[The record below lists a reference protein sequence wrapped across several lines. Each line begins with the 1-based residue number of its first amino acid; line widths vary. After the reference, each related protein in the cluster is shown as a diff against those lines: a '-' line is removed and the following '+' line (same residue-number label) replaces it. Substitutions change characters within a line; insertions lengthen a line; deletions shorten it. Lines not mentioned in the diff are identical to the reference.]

1 MNYHN
6 FGVYNTN
13 AGVCRTGGPGVEGH
27 EYGIFCYVVGT
38 SKTGGIVKRM
48 GFLALN
54 YNYFYPPEHDVFV
67 LSFDHNINAP
77 SGCGI
82 YGVCYRDVDW
92 PTAGSHVLSLSLSFY
107 QIYSIW

>member
-1 MNYHN
+1 MLRGRYKQN
-6 FGVYNTN
+6 
-13 AGVCRTGGPGVEGH
+13 
-27 EYGIFCYVVGT
+27 
-38 SKTGGIVKRM
+38 SGIVKRM

-82 YGVCYRDVDW
+82 YGVYYRDIDS
-92 PTAGSHVLSLSLSFY
+92 PAAGSHVLSLSLSFINIFY
-107 QIYSIW
+107 LVVSVDN

>member
-38 SKTGGIVKRM
+38 SKTG
-48 GFLALN
+48 
-54 YNYFYPPEHDVFV
+54 V
-67 LSFDHNINAP
+67 LSNE
-77 SGCGI
+77 
-82 YGVCYRDVDW
+82 W
-92 PTAGSHVLSLSLSFY
+92 GS
-107 QIYSIW
+107 